1 MALIAFQKPENVLM
15 LEGTATHGKFEFKPL
30 EPGYGMT
37 IGNALRRILLSSPEG
52 FAINSIK
59 IDGVEHEFATI
70 PGVIEDVTNII
81 LNLKKIRLKQVTSGE
96 VGETAVI
103 KVNGKSSDTFTGK
116 EISEGLKSFEVLNKD
131 QLICRLDKSAS
142 FSIQLTIDQG
152 RGWIPASDIAE
163 SFDDPLQIAI
173 DAIYTPILNVKIAVE
188 NTRVGQKT
196 DYDKLLI
203 EIDTDGSIHPKEA
216 LKNAA
221 HLLIQHLELFSDE
234 YFSVDLESEQEEED
248 FDENTLMTRQLL
260 KNRLEDVELSVRA
273 FNCLRAAGVLTLG
286 DLVKYSRSE
295 LLKFRNFGK
304 KSLNEV
310 DELLDN
316 LGLTF
321 GMDLS
326 KYKLD
331 NE

>member
-15 LEGTATHGKFEFKPL
+15 LESTPTHGKFEFKPL

-81 LNLKKIRLKQVTSGE
+81 LNLKKIRLKQVAHG
-96 VGETAVI
+96 VYDETAVI
-103 KVNGKSSDTFTGK
+103 KVSGKNGDTFTGK

-142 FSIQLTIDQG
+142 FNIQLTIDQG

-163 SFDDPLQIAI
+163 TFDDPLQIAI
-173 DAIYTPILNVKIAVE
+173 DAIYTPILNVKVTVE

-196 DYDKLLI
+196 DYDKLLL
-203 EIDTDGSIHPKEA
+203 EVETDGSIHPKEA
-216 LKNAA
+216 LKDAA
-221 HLLIQHLELFSDE
+221 QIMIKHLELFSDE
-234 YFSVDLESEQEEED
+234 NIAMDLDADQEEET
-248 FDENTLMTRQLL
+248 FDESTLMTRQLL
-260 KNRLEDVELSVRA
+260 KSRLEDVELSVRA
-273 FNCLRAAGVLTLG
+273 FNCLRAAGVFTLG

-310 DELLDN
+310 DDLLER